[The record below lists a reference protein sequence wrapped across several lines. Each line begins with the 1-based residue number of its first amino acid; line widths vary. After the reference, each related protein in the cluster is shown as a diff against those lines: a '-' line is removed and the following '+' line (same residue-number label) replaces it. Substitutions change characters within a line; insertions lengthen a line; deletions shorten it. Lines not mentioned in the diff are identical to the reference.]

1 MTVTPG
7 LPSALHVMATVV
19 RYEPKG
25 LSKSAIYTFLGVAT
39 LPRFRGRAQDGPR
52 TRGAR
57 RAANPLRLLPREIVI
72 QIARFA
78 YHAGYRA
85 HWVRVN
91 DCLSDDQ
98 PVQLSNDEE
107 VAVSL
112 AITDPDLSDGAP
124 DWRAYLSPMVT
135 GKTYYVEI
143 RLTCAWWGT
152 GLELLGLGHKFRL
165 LLNHNGAGVD
175 MAAQRQT
182 GHIACFGPG
191 PDATPMLSMPSL
203 GVDSWSYCKDP
214 VTMSVLVDMVRGC
227 ATFGLNGL
235 AGPCVRFSGDAW
247 RDGVQ
252 IATPPGCFPMAA
264 VVGRSLGGRCVISC
278 ATPPTPPSMR
288 ETASHPMTVAEHLA
302 AGSLRTAAGA
312 LIDAFLD

>member
-1 MTVTPG
+1 MDDSG
-7 LPSALHVMATVV
+7 WLYGES
-19 RYEPKG
+19 
-25 LSKSAIYTFLGVAT
+25 
-39 LPRFRGRAQDGPR
+39 
-52 TRGAR
+52 TR
-57 RAANPLRLLPREIVI
+57 
-72 QIARFA
+72 
-78 YHAGYRA
+78 
-85 HWVRVN
+85 
-91 DCLSDDQ
+91 
-98 PVQLSNDEE
+98 
-107 VAVSL
+107 L
-112 AITDPDLSDGAP
+112 A
-124 DWRAYLSPMVT
+124 
-135 GKTYYVEI
+135 
-143 RLTCAWWGT
+143 CAWWGT

-278 ATPPTPPSMR
+278 ATPPTPTWMLAA
-288 ETASHPMTVAEHLA
+288 ASHPMTAAEHLA
-302 AGSLRTAAGA
+302 AGSLRTVPGA
-312 LIDAFLD
+312 LLDAFVD

>member
-1 MTVTPG
+1 MDDSG
-7 LPSALHVMATVV
+7 WLYGES
-19 RYEPKG
+19 
-25 LSKSAIYTFLGVAT
+25 
-39 LPRFRGRAQDGPR
+39 
-52 TRGAR
+52 TR
-57 RAANPLRLLPREIVI
+57 
-72 QIARFA
+72 
-78 YHAGYRA
+78 
-85 HWVRVN
+85 
-91 DCLSDDQ
+91 
-98 PVQLSNDEE
+98 
-107 VAVSL
+107 L
-112 AITDPDLSDGAP
+112 A
-124 DWRAYLSPMVT
+124 
-135 GKTYYVEI
+135 
-143 RLTCAWWGT
+143 CAWWGT

-191 PDATPMLSMPSL
+191 PGGEMLSMPSL
-203 GVDSWSYCKDP
+203 GVDSWSYCEAP
-214 VTMSVLVDMVRGC
+214 VTMSVLVDLVRGC

-278 ATPPTPPSMR
+278 ATPPTPPSMLAA
-288 ETASHPMTVAEHLA
+288 ASHPMTVAEHLA